1 MKQTVITIQY
11 LQFWDSFNWDLYI
24 KILKTKYNEKI

>member
-1 MKQTVITIQY
+1 MIPQQF
-11 LQFWDSFNWDLYI
+11 LQFWDSFNWELYI